1 MSFNSKQSTSDQQMK
16 EAFAQNPVRQ
26 HNAADLV
33 ASLNIINTKPTSER
47 KQSVSITMIPTMKEE
62 LTALAKQNGYTGLSS
77 FAVEIFQAIL
87 DQQSKD

>member
-26 HNAADLV
+26 DNAADLV
-33 ASLNIINTKPTSER
+33 ASLNINTKPTSER
-47 KQSVSITMIPTMKEE
+47 KQSVSITMTPTMKEE

>member
-26 HNAADLV
+26 HNTADLV
-33 ASLNIINTKPTSER
+33 ASLNINTKPTSER
-47 KQSVSITMIPTMKEE
+47 KQSVSITMTPTMKEE

-77 FAVEIFQAIL
+77 FAVEIFQAVL

>member
-1 MSFNSKQSTSDQQMK
+1 MSFNSKQTTSDQQMK

-26 HNAADLV
+26 HTAADLV
-33 ASLNIINTKPTSER
+33 AGLNINTKLTSER
-47 KQSVSITMIPTMKEE
+47 KQSVSITMTPTMKQE
-62 LTALAKQNGYTGLSS
+62 LTTLAKQNGYAGLSS

>member
-33 ASLNIINTKPTSER
+33 ASLNINTKPTSER
-47 KQSVSITMIPTMKEE
+47 KQSVSITMTPTMKEE

>member
-33 ASLNIINTKPTSER
+33 ANLNINTKPTSER
-47 KQSVSITMIPTMKEE
+47 KQSVSITMTPTMKEE